1 MRLLRVKHLG
11 SALATAECQPSA
23 GPVAGSAAG
32 YGGDDAEGLAL
43 GHGGVESL
51 EEPHVVVGH
60 EDVGEAPDA
69 AIGVEDPLG
78 EAGVGGP
85 ERGQPL
91 AGGGPITLDSSGE
104 RRVGKEWFSPCRYRW
119 WPCH

>member
-60 EDVGEAPDA
+60 EDVDEAPDA

-78 EAGVGGP
+78 EAGRSE
-85 ERGQPL
+85 ERP
-91 AGGGPITLDSSGE
+91 
-104 RRVGKEWFSPCRYRW
+104 VGKECGSTCRSW
-119 WPCH
+119 GSAAH

>member
-60 EDVGEAPDA
+60 EDVDEAPDA
-69 AIGVEDPLG
+69 AIGVEDPPG
-78 EAGVGGP
+78 EAGVGGL
-85 ERGQPL
+85 ERGQQDRKSVREGKSVAVRVDL
-91 AGGGPITLDSSGE
+91 GGRRIITKTKTTT
-104 RRVGKEWFSPCRYRW
+104 KE
-119 WPCH
+119 